1 MSEAHTTGSERA
13 GADEGDDEPQGGP
26 APSPSP
32 PQAQPAPSPPGA
44 KATKDRAQSIPAAA
58 ATGDEPIMSLAADPA
73 AEKPTL
79 EEIAELSSDS
89 VLKEVMAACSLED
102 GSPTQQLVFEGL
114 RSFMAYPLR
123 VDADAYHVD
132 CAGIDLL
139 ISELT
144 HKMSS
149 QIDEIL
155 HHPKFQALEAG
166 WRGLK
171 FVVDRVDFRENIR
184 VEMLNVSKTDLL
196 EDFQD
201 SPEIPKSGLF
211 RVVYSAEYG
220 QFGGR
225 PYGLLVANYSF
236 TPAPQDM
243 YLLDAC
249 ASVATMSHAPF
260 IAAASPKFF
269 GLDDW
274 RLLPQLDELQALF
287 AGPQYTKWRTFRD
300 NDDSRHVALCMP
312 RFLLRLPYGPK
323 SNRVDEFEYEEDVTG
338 EHERYLWGS
347 AAFAFATRVAD
358 SFANYRWCLNIVG
371 PNGGGSVA
379 DLPLHQYEA
388 LGRIQT
394 KIPTEI
400 VITERREWEL
410 AEQGFIP
417 FCFRRDTEDACF
429 FSANSCQ
436 RPKTFGISKEGKE
449 AELNHKLGTQLPYLF
464 MTCRLGHYIK
474 VMQRENIGSWKE
486 QADLERELNKWINQF
501 VSQQEVVSA
510 SVRARRPL
518 KSAKITV
525 SEVAGNAGWYKIDL
539 RIRPHFKFM
548 GTVFQLGLIGRLDQ
562 E

>member
-1 MSEAHTTGSERA
+1 MSEAQTGSERTGA
-13 GADEGDDEPQGGP
+13 EEGGDGTAKGADPSVPGPSATPEPARPP
-26 APSPSP
+26 ARP
-32 PQAQPAPSPPGA
+32 
-44 KATKDRAQSIPAAA
+44 KSIPAAA

-79 EEIAELSSDS
+79 EEIAELSEDS
-89 VLKEVMAACSLED
+89 LLKEVMASCSLED
-102 GSPTQQLVFEGL
+102 GSPAQQLVFEGL
-114 RSFMAYPLR
+114 RSFLAYLLR
-123 VDADAYHVD
+123 VDADAYQVD
-132 CAGIDLL
+132 RAGVDLL

-144 HKMSS
+144 HKMST

-155 HHPKFQALEAG
+155 HHPKFQGLEAA

-171 FVVDRVDFRENIR
+171 FVVDRVDFRENVR
-184 VEMLNVSKTDLL
+184 VEMLNVSKMDLL

-201 SPEIPKSGLF
+201 APEIPKSGMF
-211 RVVYSAEYG
+211 RVIYSAEYG

-225 PYGLLVANYSF
+225 PYGLLVANYTF

-260 IAAASPKFF
+260 IAGASPAFF
-269 GLDDW
+269 GLEDW

-323 SNRVDEFEYEEDVTG
+323 SNRVSEFEYEEDVTG
-338 EHERYLWGS
+338 EHERYLWGN
-347 AAFAFATRVAD
+347 AAFAFSTRVAE
-358 SFANYRWCLNIVG
+358 SFARYRWCLNITG
-371 PNGGGSVA
+371 PNGGGTVS

-400 VITERREWEL
+400 VVTERREWEL
-410 AEQGFIP
+410 AEQGFMP
-417 FCFRRDTEDACF
+417 FCYRRDTEDACF

-436 RPKTFGISKEGKE
+436 RPKTFGISKEGRE
-449 AELNHKLGTQLPYLF
+449 AALNHRLGTQLPYLF
-464 MTCRLGHYIK
+464 MTCRLAHYIK

-486 QADLERELNKWINQF
+486 QLDLERELNKWINQY

-510 SVRARRPL
+510 AVRARRPL
-518 KSAKITV
+518 KSAQITV
-525 SEVAGNAGWYKIDL
+525 SEVPGNAGWYKIDM

-548 GTVFQLGLIGRLDQ
+548 GTVFQLGLVGRLDQ